1 MSKSIEQV
9 KEQREL
15 ILIEESLWDAFK
27 KYPKLKSKDAI
38 YILAGMIQYISSKSK
53 L

>member
-9 KEQREL
+9 KEQQEL
-15 ILIEESLWDAFK
+15 LLIEESLWDALK
-27 KYPKLKSKDAI
+27 KYPKLKAIDAI
-38 YILAGMIQYISSKSK
+38 YILAGMIKYISAKAK